1 MGVKPIRL
9 GDPAFLIS
17 FGHQRAFVVDV
28 VGRTACAALHDDLGN
43 SSFGLLFSN
52 RMATLCILIIPFLIY
67 LMFMEK
73 ISPITNEPSKC
84 KKCKKIHSSPGGNR
98 YIYPSNVQTQ
108 RTKPYYC
115 IHFTISTFTFIKNSD
130 RFARAPYAPFININ
144 YNIPDIVGAK
154 IFRDGSEI
162 PRRIINYKGYDA
174 SLRHRYIP

>member
-1 MGVKPIRL
+1 MGVKPIRP

-17 FGHQRAFVVDV
+17 FGHQRAFAVDV
-28 VGRTACAALHDDLGN
+28 VGRTACAALHDDLDN

-84 KKCKKIHSSPGGNR
+84 KKCKKIHYSPGGNR
-98 YIYPSNVQTQ
+98 YIYPSNIQTQ

-115 IHFTISTFTFIKNSD
+115 IHFTISTFTFIKTQIDLRGHHMRHSLISIII
-130 RFARAPYAPFININ
+130 FQISS
-144 YNIPDIVGAK
+144 GLK
-154 IFRDGSEI
+154 ISRDGSEI
-162 PRRIINYKGYDA
+162 PGRIINYKGYDA
-174 SLRHRYIP
+174 SLRHRYIH